1 MTYAES
7 VAGTGAENHGNLGI
21 SHVVQQVKDPALP
34 QQWHQLQPQR
44 GFNPQPGNFHMLWA
58 WPKINQ

>member
-44 GFNPQPGNFHMLWA
+44 GFNPQPGNFHML
-58 WPKINQ
+58 